1 MSIEK
6 YRYLWDGTEDGW
18 ALQEINRTSWNL
30 IFLFELSGP
39 TTEQI
44 TKLRKLLPE
53 LQSISSAEALRL
65 LKGKSKIES
74 KVIFSN
80 IAIQQIKRQAEAMA
94 LNFEANAIEQKSYL
108 PTRNGVQVLVI
119 ENEELANQIVLNM
132 KKAGVKVVESYVD

>member
-30 IFLFELSGP
+30 IFLFEVTGP

-53 LQSISSAEALRL
+53 LQSISSTEAFRL
-65 LKGKSKIES
+65 LKGKLKVES
-74 KVIFSN
+74 NVIFSN

-94 LNFEANAIEQKSYL
+94 LNFEVNACEQKSYL
-108 PTRNGVQVLVI
+108 PTRNGIQVLVI
-119 ENEELANQIVLNM
+119 ENEELANQVVFNM
-132 KKAGVKVVESYVD
+132 KRAGVKIVESYVD

>member
-18 ALQEINRTSWNL
+18 ELHEINRTSWNL
-30 IFLFELSGP
+30 IFLFEVNGP

-53 LQSISSAEALRL
+53 LQSISSTEAFRL

-94 LNFEANAIEQKSYL
+94 LNFEVNATEQKSYL
-108 PTRNGVQVLVI
+108 PTRNGTQVLVI

-132 KKAGVKVVESYVD
+132 KRAGIKVVESYVD